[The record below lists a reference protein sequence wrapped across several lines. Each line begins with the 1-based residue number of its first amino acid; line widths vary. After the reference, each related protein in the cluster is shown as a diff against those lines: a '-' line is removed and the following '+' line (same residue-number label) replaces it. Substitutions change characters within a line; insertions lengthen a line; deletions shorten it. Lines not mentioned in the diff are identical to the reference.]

1 MEEIIS
7 LILIALTMLT
17 TFCLYKILDKRGLYF
32 SMIIMN
38 LISFVLT
45 FKISTI
51 LKLNV
56 NLGIIPL
63 LATFAIMYLFII
75 KYGYKEVKNL
85 IIISLYANVITS
97 LLLITMNYFI
107 PAITETIS
115 INMQGAFE
123 YNFKILITYPIF
135 LCLSQYITVKLFKLI
150 KSIQDNN
157 YICIMLTYIITAL
170 LYTVVMYILS
180 YLKTI
185 DIEASIFVG
194 ISTYIVGLAIM
205 IINSIFVNYLT
216 SKKVQ
221 KWEI

>member
-63 LATFAIMYLFII
+63 LATFTIMYLFII

-85 IIISLYANVITS
+85 IIISLHANAITS

-221 KWEI
+221 K